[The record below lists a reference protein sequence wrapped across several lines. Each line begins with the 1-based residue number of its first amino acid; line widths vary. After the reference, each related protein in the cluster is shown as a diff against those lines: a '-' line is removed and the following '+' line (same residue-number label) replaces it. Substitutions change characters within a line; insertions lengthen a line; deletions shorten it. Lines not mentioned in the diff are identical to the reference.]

1 MTTCVPRVPNMINYI
16 FSTHFAALQWK
27 ASLLTAEE
35 ARSCVSGFPLTMCNC
50 DHSSLMERDPD
61 FWKI

>member
-1 MTTCVPRVPNMINYI
+1 MINYI